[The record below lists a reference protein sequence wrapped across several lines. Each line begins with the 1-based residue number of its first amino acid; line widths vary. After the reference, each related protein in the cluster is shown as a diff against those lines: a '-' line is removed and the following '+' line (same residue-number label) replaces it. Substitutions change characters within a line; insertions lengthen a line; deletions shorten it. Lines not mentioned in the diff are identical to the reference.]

1 MLGRKLIL
9 HVKDLQLQLRK
20 SLGNLHA
27 FFLLREEENKKL
39 IKNTKKL
46 FLFVRLLYYLKL
58 ENKKLEEIKL
68 QIQKF
73 Y

>member
-1 MLGRKLIL
+1 MLGRKLIH
-9 HVKDLQLQLRK
+9 HVKDLQLLLRK
-20 SLGNLHA
+20 SLDNLHD
-27 FFLLREEENKKL
+27 FFSLREEENKKL

-46 FLFVRLLYYLKL
+46 FLFVQLLYYLKL

-68 QIQKF
+68 QMQKF